1 MNKLE
6 GFPSVYY
13 LSLEESIDRRNY
25 LKEQFKEYGIDN
37 IKGVISKRF
46 HECND
51 VVKGQFVHELT
62 DASKG
67 CCVSHIKC
75 IKRWLDETPDHEPYA
90 FFCEDDLSL
99 KTVKHWN
106 FSWKEFLSYL
116 PHDWDCLQLMWVRNS
131 IEDVKFRERYLDD
144 WAASAYVLK
153 RDYARKLVNTYYKE
167 GEYVFDI
174 PVDGWRLQPIIEN
187 LIFTMGKT
195 YGAPLFVEEVYK
207 FDATFTKS
215 VEFTGFKDEYEIVEG
230 QGPSH
235 ITSHD
240 TVLKWWEENSNNSL
254 TLLMDLEKTLLEI
267 YAFDTEN
274 PRKNY
279 DLAKW
284 YHEQGQ
290 TAAAISYYLRAADRT
305 DDLELIYECLLHM
318 ASCFKDQKNRNYTV
332 KGLYQ
337 HAITILPKRPEAYY
351 LLSLQQEHEN
361 QYAECYT
368 TANIGMAICDFDSK
382 PLRTDVNYPG
392 EYGLVFQ
399 KAVSAYWWG
408 KGDTSRKL
416 FQHLKQNYELDPV
429 HYQSVEKNLMN
440 LACEVPEEQIK
451 YNQSKFHNLKPIFK
465 FDGIETI
472 EKNYSQVFQDIFIL
486 SVLNGKKGGT
496 YLEIGAQQPFYQS
509 NTALL
514 ETKFDWKGVSVEIKE
529 DLCKM
534 FAEQRSNKII
544 CKDATQIDYEKL
556 LRENYSD
563 RVVDYLQIDIE
574 PSNITFEALLA
585 IPFEQYKFKI
595 ITYEHDYYVDMT
607 NSYRD
612 KSRRYL
618 KSLGYELVVENVS
631 GNDFCPFEDWWIHPD
646 LVDEDIIKKFKS
658 NELVTDIRK
667 YMYT

>member
-13 LSLEESIDRRNY
+13 LSLEESIDRRNH
-25 LKEQFKEYGIDN
+25 LKEQFKEYGIEN
-37 IKGVISKRF
+37 INGVISKRF

-75 IKRWLDETPDHEPYA
+75 IKRWFDESFDEPFA

-99 KTVKHWN
+99 KTVEYWN
-106 FSWKEFLSYL
+106 FTWKEFISYL
-116 PHDWDCLQLMWVRNS
+116 PNDWDCIQLMWVRES
-131 IEDVKFRERYLDD
+131 IGEVKFRERYLDD
-144 WAASAYVLK
+144 WAASAYLIT
-153 RDYARKLVNTYYKE
+153 RDYAKKLLDTYYQN
-167 GEYVFDI
+167 GEFIFDI

-187 LIFTMGKT
+187 VIFPMGKT

-215 VEFTGFKDEYEIVEG
+215 IEFTGFKDEYEIVEG
-230 QGPSH
+230 QGPTH

-240 TVLKWWEENSNNSL
+240 DVLNWWKENSDNSL
-254 TLLMDLEKTLLEI
+254 ALLMDLDKTPLEV
-267 YAFDTEN
+267 YVFDTEN

-279 DLAKW
+279 DLARW

-305 DDLELIYECLLHM
+305 DNLELIYECLLHM

-368 TANIGMAICDFDSK
+368 TANIGLAICDFDSK
-382 PLRTDVNYPG
+382 PLRTNVNYPG

-399 KAVSAYWWG
+399 KAVSSYWWG

-429 HYQSVEKNLMN
+429 HYQSVEQNLMN

-451 YNQSKFHNLKPIFK
+451 YNNSKFDKLKPIFK

-472 EKNYSQVFQDIFIL
+472 DKNYSQVFQDIFIL
-486 SVLNGKKGGT
+486 SVLNGKKNGT
-496 YLEIGAQQPFYQS
+496 YLEIGAQQPFYQN

-514 ETKFDWKGVSVEIKE
+514 ETKFDWTGVSIEIKE

-534 FAEQRSNKII
+534 FAEQRNNKIL
-544 CKDATQIDYEKL
+544 CKDAIQIDYGKL
-556 LRENYSD
+556 LRENYSTN
-563 RVVDYLQIDIE
+563 VIDYLQVDIE
-574 PSNITFEALLA
+574 PSKTTFEALLA
-585 IPFEQYKFKI
+585 IPFEEYKFKI
-595 ITYEHDYYVDMT
+595 ITYEHDHYVDMT

-646 LVDEDIIKKFKS
+646 LVDEDIIKRFKS
-658 NELVTDIRK
+658 DEPVTDIRK

>member
-368 TANIGMAICDFDSK
+368 TANIGMAICNFDSK

-451 YNQSKFHNLKPIFK
+451 YNQSKFHNLKPMFK